1 MTTTVVVGVDS
12 SAESQSALRWAA
24 CYAELTGGTLRAV
37 TAWEPAVQPV
47 GPGRIMSPATDLVPP
62 QDLHEVAA
70 RLLDETVNDTLGPD
84 HSHRLEKHVMPGD
97 PAEVLLDRSDG
108 AAVLVLGN
116 GHHGALAGA
125 LRGLGVLHC
134 LHRAD
139 CPVVLVPA
147 ASGPD

>member
-12 SAESQSALRWAA
+12 SAESQAALRWAA
-24 CYAELTGGTLRAV
+24 RYAELTGGTVRAV

-62 QDLHEVAA
+62 KDMHGAA
-70 RLLDETVNDTLGPD
+70 ADLLDEMIDDTLGPD
-84 HSHRLEKHVMPGD
+84 RGRRVEKQVMPGD
-97 PAEVLLDRSDG
+97 PAEVLLDRSDD

-125 LRGLGVLHC
+125 LRGSVALHC
-134 LHRAD
+134 LHRAA

-147 ASGPD
+147 PSEQD